1 MKLEIIDVQARNVK
15 ETGFFCYM
23 SKRKTE
29 GWRRKLLW
37 LKARFAEG
45 LKIKMLKLP
54 ERGFIEYVPGEF
66 AWRAIQAKGYMV
78 IHCLWVVG
86 RSKGKGLASALLEAC
101 VEDARRAGM
110 KGVAML
116 VSEGSYMKWKGFLAQ
131 HGFETVDT
139 APPYFELMARKFGQ
153 APSPSFTKGREK
165 KARTYGKGLVI
176 LRSDQCP
183 YFEDATQVLLA
194 TARKKG
200 IPSKV
205 IKLKTA
211 KEVRALAPSPYGVYS
226 VILDGRLIP
235 SHYEARDALLKH
247 PGRKRK

>member
-54 ERGFIEYVPGEF
+54 ERGFIEYIPGDY
-66 AWRAIQAKGYMV
+66 AWRAVRAKDYMV

-86 RSKGKGLASALLEAC
+86 RSKGKGLATTLLEAC
-101 VEDARRAGM
+101 IEDARRSGM

-116 VSEGSYMKWKGFLAQ
+116 ASEGSYMKWKRFLAE

-139 APPYFELMARKFGQ
+139 APPSFELMVKKFGK
-153 APSPSFTKGREK
+153 ARSPSFTKDWES
-165 KARTYGKGLVI
+165 KARGFGKGLVI

-183 YFEDATQVLLA
+183 YFEDATQTLLA

-205 IKLKTA
+205 IELRTA
-211 KEVRALAPSPYGVYS
+211 KEVRDLAPSPYGVFT
-226 VILDGRLIP
+226 VVLDGRVIP
-235 SHYEARDALLKH
+235 SHYEAREALLKYAV
-247 PGRKRK
+247 RKRK

>member
-1 MKLEIIDVQARNVK
+1 MKIEIIDVQARNVK
-15 ETGFFCYM
+15 QTGFFCYM

-37 LKARFAEG
+37 LKKRFSEG
-45 LKIKMLKLP
+45 LKIKMLRLT
-54 ERGFIEYVPGEF
+54 ERGFIEYIPGDY
-66 AWRAIQAKGYMV
+66 AWRAVRAKGYMV

-86 RSKGKGLASALLEAC
+86 RSKGKGLASDLLEVC
-101 VEDARRAGM
+101 IEDARRAGM

-116 VSEGSYMKWKGFLAQ
+116 VSEGSYMKWKRFLAE

-139 APPYFELMARKFGQ
+139 TPPYFELMARKFGQ

-235 SHYEARDALLKH
+235 SHYEAREALLKYAV
-247 PGRKRK
+247 RKRK

>member
-1 MKLEIIDVQARNVK
+1 MKIEIIDVQARNV
-15 ETGFFCYM
+15 EQTGFFCYM

-29 GWRRKLLW
+29 GWRKKLLW
-37 LKARFAEG
+37 LKKRFSEG
-45 LKIKMLKLP
+45 LKIKMLRLT
-54 ERGFIEYVPGEF
+54 ERGFIEYIPGDY
-66 AWRAIQAKGYMV
+66 AWRAVRAKGYMV

-101 VEDARRAGM
+101 VEDARRSGM

-116 VSEGSYMKWKGFLAQ
+116 VSEGSYMKWKRFLAE

-139 APPYFELMARKFGQ
+139 APPSFELMARKFGK
-153 APSPSFTKGREK
+153 ARSPSFTKDWES
-165 KARTYGKGLVI
+165 KARGFGKGLVI

-183 YFEDATQVLLA
+183 YFEDATRALLA
-194 TARKKG
+194 TAKKKG

-205 IKLKTA
+205 IELKTA
-211 KEVRALAPSPYGVYS
+211 KEVRDLVPSPYGVFT
-226 VILDGRLIP
+226 VVLDGRVIP
-235 SHYEARDALLKH
+235 SHYEAREALLKH